1 MPARRNIAL
10 LIVGNGASLFGDGMF
25 VVAIGF
31 AVFAVGGS
39 AGHLG
44 LILLA
49 GVAAIFACILPAG
62 VIVDRVSR
70 RRVLVCAD
78 VVRCGLQLTSAAIVA
93 TDGAQWWWL
102 LPGSV
107 VFGAVTALHQPATMS
122 FVAEVAPSEL
132 LERVNGSIQAL
143 RGIGIVVGGAIAG
156 AIVAAAG
163 PVPVMVA
170 DAASFLA
177 CAICIF
183 AIRLPR
189 HAARVAAT
197 ERAAVSTGVD
207 DIKAAVRV
215 VRSHRWL
222 SHGQLLITA
231 YVVVSYGPLQVVG
244 PAAARA
250 HAHAADMS
258 APMLWAWISAAT
270 AIGMIIGAIAAFARP
285 VAELMAVLRVLLLL
299 GALGPIALA
308 LEVHPLLTL
317 PGFAAIGGGMGLFS
331 SGWESVKQSTIDG
344 RMLARVASLDMFAQL
359 VGMIAGV
366 SAAAAIATFV
376 STDAVLWWIGAG
388 SIVLALLTLTSPA
401 LAEVY
406 RVRAR
411 AVVTPPAGLPSP
423 AAPASAHPSPR
434 G

>member
-1 MPARRNIAL
+1 MPARRNITL
-10 LIVGNGASLFGDGMF
+10 LVVGTGASLFGDGMF
-25 VVAIGF
+25 VVALGF

-49 GVAAIFACILPAG
+49 GVAAIFTCILPAG
-62 VIVDRVSR
+62 VLVDRVSR
-70 RRVLVCAD
+70 RRVLVAAD
-78 VVRCGLQLTSAAIVA
+78 VVRGALQLGAALIVA

-107 VFGAVTALHQPATMS
+107 MFGAVTALHQPAMMS
-122 FVAEVAPSEL
+122 FVAEVAPSDL

-163 PVPVMVA
+163 PVPVMVV
-170 DAASFLA
+170 DATSFLA

-189 HAARVAAT
+189 DAAHVQPAGARAGAT
-197 ERAAVSTGVD
+197 GTD
-207 DIKAAVRV
+207 DIRAAVRV

-222 SHGQLLITA
+222 EHGLLLITA

-244 PAAARA
+244 PAAAKA
-250 HAHAADMS
+250 HADAAGMA

-270 AIGMIIGAIAAFARP
+270 AIGMIAGAVAAFVRP
-285 VAELMAVLRVLLLL
+285 VAELMAVLRLLLLL

-366 SAAAAIATFV
+366 GAAAAIATFV
-376 STDAVLWWIGAG
+376 GTDAVLWWIGSG
-388 SIVLALLTLTSPA
+388 SILLALLTLTSPA
-401 LAEVY
+401 LADVY
-406 RVRAR
+406 RERAR
-411 AVVTPPAGLPSP
+411 SLVTAPVAIPDVADPT
-423 AAPASAHPSPR
+423 AAR
-434 G
+434 